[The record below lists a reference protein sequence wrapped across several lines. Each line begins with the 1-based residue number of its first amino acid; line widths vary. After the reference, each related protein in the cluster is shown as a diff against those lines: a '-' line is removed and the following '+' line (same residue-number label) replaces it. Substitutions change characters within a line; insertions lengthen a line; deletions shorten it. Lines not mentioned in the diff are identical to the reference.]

1 MKPLIPYLQFNGNCR
16 EAMEFYK
23 NCFGGKLELMTFAD
37 APENACPQGSM
48 PDHMGKD
55 NIMHACLTNGDFTL
69 MASDNPMGA
78 PVMGDNISIN
88 IQCETIPQTQELFK
102 ALSEGGEVTMPL
114 ANTFWGAYFGMLVDK
129 YGFHWM
135 LNCQL
140 EK

>member
-1 MKPLIPYLQFNGNCR
+1 MKALTPYLIFNGNCR

-23 NCFGGKLELMTFAD
+23 QCFGGTLEMMTFAD
-37 APENACPQGSM
+37 APEEACPGGSK
-48 PDHMGKD
+48 PTEETRDK
-55 NIMHACLTNGDFTL
+55 IMHAMLTNGDLML

-78 PVMGDNISIN
+78 PVVGDNISIS
-88 IQCETIPQTQELFK
+88 IHPQSISETDKLFK
-102 ALSEGGEVTMPL
+102 VLSEGGKVTMPL

-135 LNCQL
+135 LNCRL